1 MAEARWC
8 GGMRRSRAK
17 NFARESLVLFYQ
29 VYMSF
34 IVYLLKGSFATEC
47 ILNLKPSALVATR
60 SRPPSPRH
68 PYDHIKPTT
77 IAFKPKPSSTSRCAV
92 PASATTI
99 ANSRAYYIIIIIII
113 ITVRITVIITV

>member
-1 MAEARWC
+1 
-8 GGMRRSRAK
+8 MRRSRAK

-47 ILNLKPSALVATR
+47 ILNLKPSAHVATR

-77 IAFKPKPSSTSRCAV
+77 IAFKPKPSSTSRCRTSLHQHYSKLSSV
-92 PASATTI
+92 LHNNNNNNNNSKNNSYNNRIVIETSETI
-99 ANSRAYYIIIIIII
+99 
-113 ITVRITVIITV
+113 